1 MPVCL
6 TDTMFCYAPERYV
19 RRRRTQGKAGPDRLP
34 SESGERRRRGGP
46 KPLREGGAFLR
57 HRVLGLRFERSR
69 DRREE
74 EENPRGKQG
83 TGNEECAGRQLALH
97 GQDFWSAP
105 TRIGVDVGC

>member
-1 MPVCL
+1 MS
-6 TDTMFCYAPERYV
+6 AA
-19 RRRRTQGKAGPDRLP
+19 AGPRVRPAPIGCRARAASGDAGAVP
-34 SESGERRRRGGP
+34 SHSVKAVRSCATASADCALRGA
-46 KPLREGGAFLR
+46 LI
-57 HRVLGLRFERSR
+57 VV
-69 DRREE
+69 EE